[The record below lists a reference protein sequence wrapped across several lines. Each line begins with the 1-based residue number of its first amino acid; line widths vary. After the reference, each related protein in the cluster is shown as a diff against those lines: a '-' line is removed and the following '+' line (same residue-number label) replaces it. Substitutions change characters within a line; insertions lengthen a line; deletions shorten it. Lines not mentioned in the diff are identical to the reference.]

1 MATGPR
7 YQVPF
12 RRRREGKTNYRKR
25 LGLLLSR
32 KYRVVVRKSSCNLIM
47 QLVEHSTVGD
57 KTLVSASA
65 LDLKKIGYKGATG
78 NTPAAYLTGIL
89 FAGRALAAGYS
100 NGVLDLG
107 LNAHSRG
114 SRTYAALLGAVEA
127 GMDIPL
133 SQEPLPT
140 PERARGE
147 HIAAYATDNLARF
160 SQYGIDPKDLPTH
173 VDLVKQE
180 LLDRITRK

>member
-7 YQVPF
+7 YHVPF
-12 RRRREGKTNYRKR
+12 RRRREGRTNYHKR
-25 LGLLLSR
+25 LGLLLS
-32 KYRVVVRKSSCNLIM
+32 KKPRVVVRKSGCNLTV

-57 KTLVSASA
+57 RTLTSASA
-65 LDLKKIGYKGATG
+65 LDLKKVGYKGATG

-89 FAGRALAAGYS
+89 FARRALAAGYS
-100 NGVLDLG
+100 NGVLDLD
-107 LNAHSRG
+107 LNANSRG
-114 SRTYAALLGAVEA
+114 SRIYVALLGAVE
-127 GMDIPL
+127 GGLDIPL

-147 HIAAYATDNLARF
+147 HIAAYVTDNRVRF
-160 SQYGIDPKDLPTH
+160 SKYGIDPKDLPGH

-180 LLDRITRK
+180 ILDRITHK